1 MCENVRPTVV
11 ILATGGT
18 IAGQG
23 TTGTQMTGYH
33 VGDVGIDALIEAVPQ
48 LTDYAE
54 IRGEQIVN
62 IQSSSMTDEILLR
75 LAKRVN
81 EVLADDSVTGV
92 VVTHGTDTLEETA
105 YFLNL
110 TVKSVKPVIVVG
122 AMRPSTAISADGP
135 VNLLNAVRLAVD
147 PVAID
152 RGVMIVLNDEINGA
166 RDCTKTNTTN
176 LATFKA
182 PEAGLLGYIAGGRHY
197 FIKKTALHH
206 TVHTE
211 FDVRHLDVL
220 PRVDIVYSYINA
232 DGIMVRAAIAAG
244 AKGIVHAG
252 SGNGSV
258 HDDTLGA
265 LFDARD
271 HGVAVVRASRVGNGV
286 VTEDCEE
293 WTEAGL
299 LDAATLNPQKSRI
312 LLQLGL
318 TITDDPIQ
326 LQRMFYEY

>member
-1 MCENVRPTVV
+1 MNQNARPTVV

-23 TTGTQMTGYH
+23 ATGTQMTGYH
-33 VGDVGIDALIEAVPQ
+33 VGDLGVDALVSAVPQ

-54 IRGEQIVN
+54 IRAEQIAN

-75 LAKRVN
+75 LSKRVN
-81 EVLADDSVTGV
+81 AVLEDPTVTGV

-110 TVKSVKPVIVVG
+110 TVKSAKPVIVVG

-135 VNLLNAVRLAVD
+135 INLLNAVRLAAD
-147 PVAID
+147 PVAVD

-197 FIKKTALHH
+197 FIKKTAMHH
-206 TVHTE
+206 THQTE
-211 FDVRHLDVL
+211 FDVRHLDAL

-232 DGIMVRAAIAAG
+232 DHVFVDAAIAAG

-252 SGNGSV
+252 TGNGSV

-265 LFDARD
+265 LFKARD
-271 HGVAVVRASRVGNGV
+271 QGVAVARASRVGNGV

-299 LDAATLNPQKSRI
+299 LDAATLNPQKTRI